1 MIIINFFLECLN
13 AYSFLDNENF
23 DSIYGIVYLCI
34 LIPYL
39 AAVILLFVYLC
50 GRDSPGTRK
59 LIPWAVLIVGIVSLL
74 LVFWV
79 IIYIGFMYDK
89 D

>member
-1 MIIINFFLECLN
+1 MPLSMVRL
-13 AYSFLDNENF
+13 ENF
-23 DSIYGIVYLCI
+23 DTNYGLVYACL

-39 AAVILLFVYLC
+39 AAIILLFVYLC

-59 LIPWAVLIVGIVSLL
+59 LIPWAVLIAGIVSLL

-79 IIYIGFMYDK
+79 IIYIGFMYQK